1 MTHGVRAGSADATGE
16 TVDDLDAV
24 PRRLATLVQLDREN
38 QVSPASL
45 EMGGGTVGER
55 DPQDTEGVELLAAV
69 ELYSELRGPIRAR
82 LRQSLPNDK

>member
-1 MTHGVRAGSADATGE
+1 
-16 TVDDLDAV
+16 
-24 PRRLATLVQLDREN
+24 
-38 QVSPASL
+38 
-45 EMGGGTVGER
+45 MGGGTVGER